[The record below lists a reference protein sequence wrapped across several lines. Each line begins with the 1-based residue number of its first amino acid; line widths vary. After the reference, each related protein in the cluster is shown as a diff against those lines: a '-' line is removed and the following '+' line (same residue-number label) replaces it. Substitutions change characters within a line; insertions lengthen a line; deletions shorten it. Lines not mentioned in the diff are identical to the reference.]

1 MISMAYRNTRAIE
14 LRKDARRRTLLE
26 AATWLFSRIGYHAAT
41 VPMIVAEANSSV
53 GSFYTYFRNKEDVFA
68 TILEKLGEK
77 IDVAIREAKESLS
90 DPLLQ
95 MQIALEMAFLYLA
108 KNPQEARILIVESS
122 GLSHRLEQVRRAILW
137 QQADECCKALL
148 AKASLR
154 SPMMLPR
161 IALVDPELTYALPPA
176 VTANTGPGALTQLIE
191 PYVSARANPLT
202 DALCVQGIAL
212 AAGALGRVYRDGMD
226 REARQDMALA
236 SLFGGLAL
244 ANAGLGVIHG
254 FAAPLG
260 GSWNAPHGALCAAL
274 LPHGMAANV
283 ARFAS
288 PRAAP
293 SVAGTLRR
301 PCVPADRPQGS
312 NRGERRRMGAGALCR
327 AQRSCAAHLGNR
339 PSRFARRGGESSPR
353 QLHAG
358 QSASAHRRGVT
369 GRGFGSVVSAVL
381 GEQR

>member
-26 AATWLFSRIGYHAAT
+26 AATRLFSRCGYHAAT

-327 AQRSCAAHLGNR
+327 SQRSCAAHLGNR